1 MSVNAKGEK
10 SFFDKCADLV
20 ESQGS
25 FNRLLCINSY
35 FLQYYTLKSKSCFG
49 KKVFCKN
56 GQVG

>member
-1 MSVNAKGEK
+1 MRKGK
-10 SFFDKCADLV
+10 SRFFDKCADLV

-25 FNRLLCINSY
+25 FNRLLFINSY
-35 FLQYYTLKSKSCFG
+35 FLQYYTLNSRSCFE